1 MSWKRLSCTVQP
13 PVSDE
18 RGKMDRYIITDIGRV
33 AARGEPLSDMCR
45 LAFLEYFARNRDER
59 GERVDLLIK
68 QFGEELISKNM
79 KLPLFQEYVDILE
92 GAEPMMD
99 KTMVVFRGQRER
111 PAVINYR
118 IVSNGTGGSEPSA
131 SQKTYRTLELQ
142 HMYAGIYTASF
153 VLFAGESLQYFITD
167 NSGSGEILDSGEL
180 KMGDCSLFVKESRYG
195 LINDI
200 ASARLM
206 GEEAEAQELLE
217 QYLMTEWM
225 TDGLFQI
232 KGQ

>member
-1 MSWKRLSCTVQP
+1 MTS
-13 PVSDE
+13 
-18 RGKMDRYIITDIGRV
+18 
-33 AARGEPLSDMCR
+33 AAKG
-45 LAFLEYFARNRDER
+45 F
-59 GERVDLLIK
+59 DLLIK

-180 KMGDCSLFVKESRYG
+180 KMG
-195 LINDI
+195 
-200 ASARLM
+200 
-206 GEEAEAQELLE
+206 EL
-217 QYLMTEWM
+217 QP
-225 TDGLFQI
+225 F
-232 KGQ
+232 